1 MRTLH
6 TRIKQQELNTHEI
19 VKALSAHSFVSKVY
33 YPGLENH
40 EGYEIATR
48 QQKGYGAMVSFE
60 LKGDLENVKLF
71 LQKINLFT
79 LAESLGGV
87 ESLIA
92 HPVTMTHAA
101 MTPEALVGAGIRENL
116 LRVSVGLESPEDLVT
131 DITEALNFVFPQ

>member
-1 MRTLH
+1 M
-6 TRIKQQELNTHEI
+6 
-19 VKALSAHSFVSKVY
+19 
-33 YPGLENH
+33 
-40 EGYEIATR
+40 
-48 QQKGYGAMVSFE
+48 
-60 LKGDLENVKLF
+60 
-71 LQKINLFT
+71 QKINLFT